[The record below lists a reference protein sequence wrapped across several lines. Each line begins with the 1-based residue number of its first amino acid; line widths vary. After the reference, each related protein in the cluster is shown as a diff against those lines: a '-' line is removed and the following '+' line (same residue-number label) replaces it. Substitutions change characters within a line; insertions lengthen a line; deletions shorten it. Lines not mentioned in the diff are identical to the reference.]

1 MSGRVGMN
9 RNRMKKNYLFFSLIT
24 LLLISC
30 GKDVDVFEPNPLP
43 PAPSIVNASILG
55 IVTDEAGAP
64 VSGAL
69 VQLNTEIITT
79 NDLGIFYFKD
89 REMFSDS
96 YVSVSK
102 DGYFHGS
109 RRYYPSEGKTTNI
122 EIVLLDDTPVGMFE
136 SSAGGEVELAGGASI
151 TFPVDAVTFTDG
163 SAYNGTVQVS
173 AKPLYTDDDDL
184 FEKMPGDLVGINV
197 DNQLR
202 ALGSFGMIAA
212 ELRSTT
218 GELLQIT
225 EGKTARIEF
234 PIVDDQRNTAPSEI
248 PLWYFNEESGY
259 WVEEGEATKSG
270 DQYVAEVGHFSFWN
284 CDAPFPLVEL
294 SGTIVFQGEFT
305 SQSIVRVC
313 ITAPGLNV
321 TRGASINQDGT
332 FSGKVPK
339 DEPLVLTIKT
349 SDGCTE
355 AIELY
360 TANIGPFSADVALN
374 PIEITLPPILNFM
387 VITGDLV
394 DCDGNPVEEG
404 IAKVEYGEST
414 YYVVTVEG
422 AFSFGFFNCELLPI
436 TVTGFDYVN
445 EKESLPVTLPNLLDL
460 DFGTIEVCEALS
472 NYISF
477 EFETDT
483 TLFIAPGARWNPNS
497 GTMTINGSGQDST
510 FIYMNIP
517 GDIPGTYIVTESE
530 AALDAGFGPWG
541 TISSMEVIITY
552 VGGVGD
558 FVTGTMTGVYEEYE
572 AGTQNSMTFPFTGA
586 FRIELE

>member
-1 MSGRVGMN
+1 
-9 RNRMKKNYLFFSLIT
+9 MKKNFLFLSLIT

-43 PAPSIVNASILG
+43 PAPSSVTASIFG
-55 IVTDEAGAP
+55 IVTDEMGDP
-64 VSGAL
+64 VPDAL
-69 VQLNTEIITT
+69 VQLNSEIITT
-79 NDLGIFYFKD
+79 NAFGTFYFKD
-89 REMFSDS
+89 RVMSSDA

-102 DGYFHGS
+102 SGYFHGS

-122 EIVLLDDTPVGMFE
+122 EIVLLNDTPVGMFE
-136 SSAGGEVELAGGASI
+136 SSNGGEFELEGGASI
-151 TFPVDAVTFTDG
+151 TFPVDAVTLADG
-163 SAYNGTVQVS
+163 SAYSGTVQVS

-184 FEKMPGDLVGINV
+184 FEKMPGDLVGING

-202 ALGSFGMIAA
+202 ALGSFGMIAV
-212 ELRSTT
+212 ELKSAA
-218 GELLQIT
+218 GELLQIA

-234 PIVDDQRNTAPSEI
+234 PIVDDQRNTAPSQI

-270 DQYVAEVGHFSFWN
+270 DQYIAEVGHFSFWN

-294 SGTIVFQGEFT
+294 SGSIVIDGEFT

-339 DEPLVLTIKT
+339 NEPLVLTIKT

-360 TANIGPFSADVALN
+360 TANIGPFSEDVELN
-374 PIEITLPPILNFM
+374 PIEITLAPVLNFM

-404 IAKVEYGEST
+404 IARVEYGEST
-414 YYVVTVEG
+414 YYVVTEDG
-422 AFSFGFFNCELLPI
+422 AFSYGFFNCALLPI
-436 TVTGFDYVN
+436 TITGFDYGN

-460 DFGTIEVCEALS
+460 NFGTIEVCEALS
-472 NYISF
+472 NFIRF

-483 TLFIAPGARWNPNS
+483 TIFISPNARWNPNS
-497 GTMTINGSGQDST
+497 GSITINGSGPDST
-510 FIYMNIP
+510 FIYMDIP
-517 GDIPGTYIVTESE
+517 GDIPGTYNVTSSE
-530 AALDAGFGPWG
+530 ASLNAGFGPWG
-541 TISSMEVIITY
+541 TINSMEVIVTY

-558 FVTGTMTGVYEEYE
+558 FVTGSMNGVYEEYE

>member
-1 MSGRVGMN
+1 MN
-9 RNRMKKNYLFFSLIT
+9 RIQMKKNYLFLSLIT

-43 PAPSIVNASILG
+43 PAPSNVTASIFG
-55 IVTDEAGAP
+55 IVTDETGDP
-64 VSGAL
+64 VPGAL
-69 VQLNTEIITT
+69 VQLNSEIKTT
-79 NDLGIFYFKD
+79 NAFGTFYYKD
-89 REMFSDS
+89 RVMSSDA

-102 DGYFHGS
+102 SGYFHGS
-109 RRYYPSEGKTTNI
+109 RRYYPSEGKTTNV

-136 SSAGGEVELAGGASI
+136 SSNGGEVELEGGASI
-151 TFPVDAVTFTDG
+151 TFPVDAVTFADG
-163 SAYNGTVQVS
+163 SAYSGTVQVS
-173 AKPLYTDDDDL
+173 AKPLYTDDDYL
-184 FEKMPGDLVGINV
+184 FEKMPGDLVGING

-212 ELRSTT
+212 ELKSAT
-218 GELLQIT
+218 GELLQIA

-234 PIVDDQRNTAPSEI
+234 PIVDDQRNTAPSQI

-259 WVEEGEATKSG
+259 WVEEGEATKLS
-270 DQYVAEVGHFSFWN
+270 DQYIAEVGHFSFWN

-294 SGTIVFQGEFT
+294 SGSIVIDGEFT
-305 SQSIVRVC
+305 SQSIVQVC

-339 DEPLVLTIKT
+339 NEPLVLTIKT

-360 TANIGPFSADVALN
+360 SGNIGPFSEDVELN

-387 VITGDLV
+387 IITGDLV

-414 YYVVTVEG
+414 YYVVTEEG
-422 AFSFGFFNCELLPI
+422 SFSYGFFNCELLPI
-436 TVTGFDYVN
+436 TVTGFDYGN

-472 NYISF
+472 NFISF
-477 EFETDT
+477 EFATDT
-483 TLFIAPGARWNPNS
+483 TIFIAPNARWNPNS
-497 GTMTINGSGQDST
+497 GTITINGSGPDST
-510 FIYMNIP
+510 YIYMDIP
-517 GDIPGTYIVTESE
+517 GDISGTYNVTSSE
-530 AALDAGFGPWG
+530 ASLNAGFGPWG
-541 TISSMEVIITY
+541 TINSIEVIVTY

-558 FVTGTMTGVYEEYE
+558 FVTGTMNGVYEEYE